1 MSRLPLSALRAFDAA
16 ARRLNLSQAA
26 EELHVTHAAVSRQI
40 KLLEE
45 QAGKRLFERHARGL
59 RLTPEGLRL
68 AAGVREGLSRLEA
81 AWAELRRLA
90 EPDVLTLT
98 TVPSIAARWLVPRLA
113 QFQARHPERDI
124 RISTSVRLADFE
136 REAVDIGIR
145 YGAGRWPG
153 LHAERLFGAAV
164 FPVCTP
170 ELAERLQTPA
180 DLAGLPLLHDD
191 DRSAWA
197 RWLKAAGAEA
207 EAVDARRGAVFEDR
221 NVLLQAALAGQGVA
235 LLSEAIAWAELLGGR
250 LICPLPLAVELDWA
264 FYLVCAAGR
273 VADPALAPVLDWLRA
288 EAAATRR
295 ELAERELMPAF

>member
-1 MSRLPLSALRAFDAA
+1 MPRLPLSALRAFDAA

-45 QAGKRLFERHARGL
+45 LAGRRLFQRHARGL
-59 RLTPEGLRL
+59 SLTPEGGRL
-68 AAGVREGLSRLEA
+68 AAGVRDGLARLEA
-81 AWAELRRLA
+81 AWAELCRA
-90 EPDVLTLT
+90 PEPGVLTLT

-113 QFQARHPERDI
+113 QFQARHPDRDI
-124 RISTSVRLADFE
+124 RISTSVRLADF
-136 REAVDIGIR
+136 RGEAVDLGIR
-145 YGAGRWPG
+145 FGAGHWPG

-170 ELAERLQTPA
+170 GLAARIQGPA

-191 DRSAWA
+191 DFTAWG
-197 RWLKAAGAEA
+197 RWFAAAGL
-207 EAVDARRGAVFEDR
+207 DAREAGRGPVFEDR
-221 NVLLQAALAGQGVA
+221 NVLVQAALAGQGVA

-250 LICPLPLAVELDWA
+250 LVCPLALSVELDWA
-264 FYLVCAAGR
+264 FYLVCAAER
-273 VADPALAPVLDWLRA
+273 VRDPVLVPVLDWLRA

-295 ELAERELMPAF
+295 ELAERALMPAF